1 MGKRPTDREKLL
13 FKLDLLSDNEVHE
26 ILEYISIMESM
37 RCDRSEREILE
48 DELLTLLA
56 SARENRRAQQVYEWE
71 AVRRQTETAPQQDRR

>member
-71 AVRRQTETAPQQDRR
+71 AVRRQTETAHHHDRS

>member
-71 AVRRQTETAPQQDRR
+71 AVRRQTETAQHHDRS

>member
-37 RCDRSEREILE
+37 RGDRSEREILE
-48 DELLTLLA
+48 DELLNLLA

-71 AVRRQTETAPQQDRR
+71 AVRRQTETAPHHDRR

>member
-48 DELLTLLA
+48 DFGA
-56 SARENRRAQQVYEWE
+56 VAVAQADIGEFDHSGMSL
-71 AVRRQTETAPQQDRR
+71 RISRCRS